1 MNISVKRGQS
11 SAFQLWT
18 VKLISLSDAG
28 QTASLHPRFYKQCSN
43 VEADSCPPISSASP
57 DGGNYIGVVDIPKE
71 FVNGFALELHEPKG
85 KHTFD
90 WSPQKF
96 SLRTAVVA
104 RGTFGCN

>member
-1 MNISVKRGQS
+1 
-11 SAFQLWT
+11 
-18 VKLISLSDAG
+18 
-28 QTASLHPRFYKQCSN
+28 
-43 VEADSCPPISSASP
+43 
-57 DGGNYIGVVDIPKE
+57 
-71 FVNGFALELHEPKG
+71 VNGFALELHEPKG